1 MDSVIVNSTITTPYT
16 IRFMGSQ
23 QFLVVAEKLL
33 ITKVD
38 SFPQAMSALFACYY
52 IFDISYMYP
61 KECNTTMLFLERF
74 MLGIVNG
81 PKLPKTAIGTI
92 SDIQKIK

>member
-1 MDSVIVNSTITTPYT
+1 MDSVIANSTIATPY
-16 IRFMGSQ
+16 IIHFMGSQ
-23 QFLVVAEKLL
+23 QFFVVAEKLL
-33 ITKVD
+33 ITEVD

-52 IFDISYMYP
+52 IFDISYP

-74 MLGIVNG
+74 MLGIVTG
-81 PKLPKTAIGTI
+81 PKLPKTAVGTI